1 MSDIFVKQILKKYLQ
16 VIPAGIYLFKFNSRN
31 SRKRCGMCLKLT
43 IKTSE
48 RRDDDAIDVALVSL
62 FLDLNVSTSSN
73 AIVETEQVNPE
84 REIPVDK
91 RTCFN
96 S

>member
-1 MSDIFVKQILKKYLQ
+1 M
-16 VIPAGIYLFKFNSRN
+16 N
-31 SRKRCGMCLKLT
+31 
-43 IKTSE
+43 
-48 RRDDDAIDVALVSL
+48 DDAIDVALVSL

>member
-1 MSDIFVKQILKKYLQ
+1 M
-16 VIPAGIYLFKFNSRN
+16 N
-31 SRKRCGMCLKLT
+31 
-43 IKTSE
+43 
-48 RRDDDAIDVALVSL
+48 DDVIDVALVSL

-96 S
+96 N

>member
-1 MSDIFVKQILKKYLQ
+1 
-16 VIPAGIYLFKFNSRN
+16 
-31 SRKRCGMCLKLT
+31 MCLKLT

-84 REIPVDK
+84 REILVDK